1 MKKIYMIM
9 TLFAIMMATMF
20 SACSKDDVV
29 FSPEVPYNIELSN
42 SEYCN
47 GDSLYGKIVIKTTE
61 MVSGTQI
68 KKIDCRL
75 GNIVIGTT
83 TNKTENDNKVV
94 ENKKDKPLGYH
105 IFSVIIKCESPDC
118 DETYWRHDY
127 KNLVKIVSSKD
138 TNKEN

>member
-9 TLFAIMMATMF
+9 TLLAIMMATMF

-83 TNKTENDNKVV
+83 TNKTECPFGIRL
-94 ENKKDKPLGYH
+94 KDKPLGYH

-127 KNLVKIVSSKD
+127 KDLVKIVSSKD

>member
-47 GDSLYGKIVIKTTE
+47 GDSLYGKIVIKT
-61 MVSGTQI
+61 GHQ
-68 KKIDCRL
+68 
-75 GNIVIGTT
+75 
-83 TNKTENDNKVV
+83 
-94 ENKKDKPLGYH
+94 
-105 IFSVIIKCESPDC
+105 
-118 DETYWRHDY
+118 
-127 KNLVKIVSSKD
+127 
-138 TNKEN
+138 